1 MCHTVNSSNQPNH
14 REAAQN
20 VQCIHTSRDKGTRFY
35 NCHQDWRLG
44 NCGLTQVASNSPP
57 LGSHGL
63 CPYMYVNAFEHEFY
77 AIIKPD
83 DCVSKRMATFWPA
96 KFKMGYMEKRKWYAL
111 HSVHILNLNISYYF
125 TTQTETDVFVLIPTL
140 FFIHSLKMKFKQVFG
155 G

>member
-1 MCHTVNSSNQPNH
+1 MDVKFSSNQPNH

-44 NCGLTQVASNSPP
+44 NCGLTQVASNNPP

-63 CPYMYVNAFEHEFY
+63 CPYMYVNAFDNDFY

-83 DCVSKRMATFWPA
+83 DCVSKRMANYWPP
-96 KFKMGYMEKRKWYAL
+96 KYKMGYMEKRKWYTFL
-111 HSVHILNLNISYYF
+111 IYSLIY
-125 TTQTETDVFVLIPTL
+125 FVLISVILKYIGNSNHSSRKIVPRLKVL
-140 FFIHSLKMKFKQVFG
+140 FKLISM
-155 G
+155 